1 MKKDL
6 KEFLIQGLFYVLFF
20 VIVVFVF
27 AVFDLGLRWDNLN
40 IDNLDVLGY
49 VTLILFR
56 LIIYICP
63 AIIMKL
69 FIRRKCSI
77 SKCYSLQFCWYSI
90 LLALYN
96 LLSLD
101 YVLKVD
107 LFSKLDSFV
116 FILGF
121 VLSLIFNKQLPVEAT
136 DKFERDK

>member
-20 VIVVFVF
+20 VIVVLFF
-27 AVFDLGLRWDNLN
+27 AFFDLGYRWDNLN
-40 IDNLDVLGY
+40 KDNLDMLGY
-49 VTLILFR
+49 STLIAFR

-63 AIIMKL
+63 SVIVK
-69 FIRRKCSI
+69 FFVRKKCSI
-77 SKCYSLQFCWYSI
+77 TKCYSLQFCWYSI

-107 LFSKLDSFV
+107 IFSKLDSFV

-121 VLSLIFNKQLPVEAT
+121 VLSLILNKRLPSDTTE
-136 DKFERDK
+136 KFE